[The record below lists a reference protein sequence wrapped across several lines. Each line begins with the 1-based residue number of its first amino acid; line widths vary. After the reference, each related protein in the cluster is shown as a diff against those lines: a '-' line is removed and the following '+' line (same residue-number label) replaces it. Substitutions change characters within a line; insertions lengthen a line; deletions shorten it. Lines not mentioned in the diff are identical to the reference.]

1 MVSRVRR
8 EIPWPFI
15 NSELLARMAQVR
27 RVRRDGVEKAYSQLE
42 LVEGDIVCLAAGDI
56 VPADCYIAK
65 VSKHP
70 CVIYR

>member
-1 MVSRVRR
+1 MT
-8 EIPWPFI
+8 
-15 NSELLARMAQVR
+15 QVR

-42 LVEGDIVCLAAGDI
+42 LVEGDIVCLAAGDV

-65 VSKHP
+65 ISKHP